1 MANPIIGETGSRYLP
16 FKNTTESQG
25 MIGVLW
31 VGSLKNGKW
40 SETSKNKKI
49 SFYFLPGDGLERKYR
64 SADFNVFLFF

>member
-40 SETSKNKKI
+40 SETSKNKKN
-49 SFYFLPGDGLERKYR
+49 SFFFLPGDGLERKYR